1 MKRLGL
7 DEPIIIEDDG
17 SGMRT
22 RSKQVTFVTR
32 NGQVA
37 FSAVLTS
44 DPGEPKTFRKAMDGT
59 EGAKWKPSA
68 KSEIMN
74 FLSRK
79 AWRKYPRKKL
89 KGRKPIPTKWVFKKK
104 NEQDGTIRY
113 KSRVVLKGYVM
124 IPGVDYTESFSP
136 VATDTTVRVTISMTL
151 YRAADGW
158 IDEMIDIEAA
168 FLNADLDSDTPIYA
182 EWPEG
187 MVELGFIT
195 EEERA
200 ENCIELT
207 RPMYGGVDVPRLFMK
222 TLMRHLTMEMKM
234 VQSLVDPCLYY
245 WLNEKREV
253 ILMAVVHVDDIL
265 LSGKKETIERFKTEI
280 RKRFNISELGKLKK
294 HLGVWYDWKKDKNG
308 ETYVVASMPKLE
320 DEIVELYE
328 ETTGKTVKEAETPG
342 YPNKVLSKNT
352 GETVKISEYRSLV
365 GKIMYLMTKLA
376 PDLANPARE
385 LAQHLS
391 NPGEEHWKALERMV
405 GYIKAKHYEG
415 LIYRKPKELR
425 AISFV
430 DSDYAKNTD
439 DRKSISSGLH
449 TLGGTLVNW
458 ESKTQHVVTLSST
471 EAEYISL
478 AKGACENK
486 FITMLLD
493 EVMRYPSEKRL
504 IGRIY
509 EDNLGAIYLV
519 KNQHV
524 GARTKHIDV
533 RAHFI
538 RELEDKYLTVQF
550 IRSEENSADI
560 LNKNCPE
567 KLHTKHAR
575 MIRNGTLECWRED
588 VEDRHLL
595 STVRQENAMTTESC
609 EWNRTKK
616 KKTNEILEEEYKNLY
631 SGFVNG
637 IQMPTQ
643 TVQHA
648 RLPTDGESEGIHGA
662 SCTANEEG
670 WIHVVKKE
678 RKPKKVRFGKI
689 NKMNEAG

>member
-1 MKRLGL
+1 LGL
-7 DEPIIIEDDG
+7 
-17 SGMRT
+17 
-22 RSKQVTFVTR
+22 
-32 NGQVA
+32 
-37 FSAVLTS
+37 
-44 DPGEPKTFRKAMDGT
+44 
-59 EGAKWKPSA
+59 
-68 KSEIMN
+68 
-74 FLSRK
+74 
-79 AWRKYPRKKL
+79 
-89 KGRKPIPTKWVFKKK
+89 
-104 NEQDGTIRY
+104 
-113 KSRVVLKGYVM
+113 
-124 IPGVDYTESFSP
+124 
-136 VATDTTVRVTISMTL
+136 
-151 YRAADGW
+151 
-158 IDEMIDIEAA
+158 
-168 FLNADLDSDTPIYA
+168 
-182 EWPEG
+182 
-187 MVELGFIT
+187 
-195 EEERA
+195 
-200 ENCIELT
+200 
-207 RPMYGGVDVPRLFMK
+207 
-222 TLMRHLTMEMKM
+222 
-234 VQSLVDPCLYY
+234 
-245 WLNEKREV
+245 
-253 ILMAVVHVDDIL
+253 
-265 LSGKKETIERFKTEI
+265 
-280 RKRFNISELGKLKK
+280 LKK
-294 HLGVWYDWKKDKNG
+294 HLGVWYEWRKDKDG
-308 ETYVVASMPKLE
+308 GTYVVASMPKLE

-328 ETTGKTVKEAETPG
+328 LTMKKSVKEAETPG

-352 GETVKISEYRSLV
+352 GETVKMKEYRSLV

-391 NPGEEHWKALERMV
+391 NPGEEHWKSLERMV

-493 EVMRYPSEKRL
+493 EAMRFPTEKRFV
-504 IGRIY
+504 GRVY

-538 RELEDKYLTVQF
+538 RELEDQEYLTVQF
-550 IRSEENSADI
+550 VRSEENSADI

-567 KLHTKHAR
+567 KLHTKHAA

-588 VEDRHLL
+588 VEDRRLPSPDGSSTALL
-595 STVRQENAMTTESC
+595 STDRSGTVMSAQSCVRSTRGNRATQTIQE
-609 EWNRTKK
+609 
-616 KKTNEILEEEYKNLY
+616 KNFQELY

-637 IQMPTQ
+637 IRIPTGEI
-643 TVQHA
+643 QHA
-648 RLPTDGESEGIHGA
+648 RMRDLTGTKGTAGPTNPSNEGA
-662 SCTANEEG
+662 
-670 WIHVVKKE
+670 WIEVKNKV
-678 RKPKKVRFGKI
+678 KKVRFMCQDRFGKTS
-689 NKMNEAG
+689 MNG